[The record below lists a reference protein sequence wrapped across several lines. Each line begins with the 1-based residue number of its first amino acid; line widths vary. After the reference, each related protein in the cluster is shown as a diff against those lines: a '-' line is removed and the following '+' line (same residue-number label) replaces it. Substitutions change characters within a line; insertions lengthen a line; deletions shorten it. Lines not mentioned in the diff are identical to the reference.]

1 MTGLHPETVALLDQV
16 RALHAEAKASR
27 EILTLDQVAAAIGR
41 SKGRAQQLWALS
53 GLPPLA
59 RGRRPGTK
67 PRKRKPT
74 PRATSGAK
82 GGRSKSPAKAEAAR
96 ANLEAIR
103 ARRTEGVGRR
113 PGPMSKEELAE
124 MNVLE
129 LDLRAA
135 TATSTREK
143 ARWLRRKVARG
154 FTLAPEQAEILE
166 IEGRRK
172 SKIPRKRA

>member
-1 MTGLHPETVALLDQV
+1 MTGLHPETVTLLEQV
-16 RALHAEAKASR
+16 RALHRAARSRR

-41 SKGRAQQLWALS
+41 SKGRAQQLWTLS

-59 RGRRPGTK
+59 RGRRPGAK

-74 PRATSGAK
+74 PRAASGAK

-103 ARRTEGVGRR
+103 ARRAEGVGRR
-113 PGPMSKEELAE
+113 PGPMRKEELAE
-124 MNVLE
+124 MGVLE
-129 LDLRAA
+129 LDLMAA
-135 TATSTREK
+135 TATSTRER

-154 FTLAPEQAEILE
+154 FTLAPEQAEVLA
-166 IEGRRK
+166 IEERRK